1 LQQKYTECNLS
12 PNQWWWK
19 ELSRS
24 VQIAGIGWK
33 ACRRRNW
40 VPTTKSFFFN
50 T

>member
-19 ELSRS
+19 ELKSDCS
-24 VQIAGIGWK
+24 D
-33 ACRRRNW
+33 CRHW
-40 VPTTKSFFFN
+40 MEGVSTTKLGTDYRVVFFN